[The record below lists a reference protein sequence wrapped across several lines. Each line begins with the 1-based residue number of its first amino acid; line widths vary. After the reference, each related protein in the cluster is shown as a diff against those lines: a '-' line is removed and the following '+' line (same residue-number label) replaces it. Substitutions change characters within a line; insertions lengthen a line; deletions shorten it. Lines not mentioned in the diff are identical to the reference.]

1 VAKKAKKPKKAK
13 KDDASLGSVSGLPEE
28 LGIDAD
34 LGRAQQRLTVTHDS
48 RRYGKPVT
56 VVGGFDLD
64 VTELKPVA
72 SELKRRL
79 AVGGSVV
86 DGRIELQG
94 RHDDRLRRALEDL
107 GFVVED

>member
-1 VAKKAKKPKKAK
+1 MEEKSK
-13 KDDASLGSVSGLPEE
+13 KDATLGSISGLPEE

-34 LGRAQQRLTVTHDS
+34 LGRAQQRLTVRHDS

-56 VVGGFDLD
+56 VVEGFDPD
-64 VTELKPVA
+64 VTDLGSVA

-79 AVGGSVV
+79 AIGGSVD

-94 RHDDRLRRALEDL
+94 RHDDRLRRALDDL
-107 GFVVED
+107 GFVVDS